1 VIAML
6 STLLAVLLVAVVV
19 LALGVGLAVAPYVV
33 SIDMAERRGF
43 STTRWGAVCLVPVG
57 LMLVLGFEVV
67 KRHAPG
73 LLLVPVA
80 AFGWLTPLTLLLV
93 DDASRLGGSGG
104 AHEA

>member
-1 VIAML
+1 MIAML
-6 STLLAVLLVAVVV
+6 TTLLAVLLVAVVV

-43 STTRWGAVCLVPVG
+43 SSTRWGAVALVPVG

-93 DDASRLGGSGG
+93 HDASRLGGSGG